1 MNLKLVAGIVMLV
14 LWTGITA
21 ITEAP
26 GYVHLLLVFGV
37 FLLVWGVTLRGA
49 SVAPAAGKN
58 QDRVR

>member
-1 MNLKLVAGIVMLV
+1 MLV